1 VNAEMVVADMG
12 IVDMVM
18 IEVVTGMIVEAHEE
32 TAIAISEMVV
42 VEMTIQGS

>member
-18 IEVVTGMIVEAHEE
+18 IEVVTGMIAHEE